1 MGIPPTGKQV
11 EFRAIN
17 LHRISDGKMVEAETV
32 ADMMSMMHQIG
43 AA

>member
-11 EFRAIN
+11 EFRATN
-17 LHRISDGKMVEAETV
+17 LNRISDGKMVEAETV
-32 ADMMSMMHQIG
+32 AHMMAMMHQIG